1 MSQGPS
7 EHLTWAEMACKDD
20 PDPAKRTPYPAIW
33 RSDRAVELAKA
44 FERVR
49 ELCGFPLIV
58 NSGYRTAVY
67 NDRIGGAA
75 KSQHVEGR
83 ALDLRPVPFTKANLK
98 ALKMAAYKARD
109 EGLFRGLGVYPGF
122 IHIDTR
128 RGASTDDPGRRVTW
142 VNGTRDL
149 DGTI

>member
-20 PDPAKRTPYPAIW
+20 PDPAKRTPYPHEW

-44 FERVR
+44 FERIR

-83 ALDLRPVPFTKANLK
+83 ALDLCPSPNTKPNRQKLK
-98 ALKMAAYKARD
+98 LAAYKARD
-109 EGLFRGLGVYPGF
+109 EGLFTGIAIYPSF
-122 IHIDTR
+122 VHIDVR
-128 RGASTDDPGRRVTW
+128 PGRKVTW
-142 VNGTRDL
+142 QGTRDL
-149 DGTI
+149 DGAI